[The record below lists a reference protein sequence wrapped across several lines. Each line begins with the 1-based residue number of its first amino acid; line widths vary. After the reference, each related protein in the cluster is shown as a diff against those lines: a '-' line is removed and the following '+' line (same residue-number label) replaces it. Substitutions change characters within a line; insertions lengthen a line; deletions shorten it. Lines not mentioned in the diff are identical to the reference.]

1 MFEFIPP
8 QLMIFLISMLPIA
21 ELRVSIPV
29 GLGIPIPVLGIHVGY
44 NLPLWQVF
52 PIAVIGN
59 IFPVPFIL
67 IFFAYVEI
75 FLRKYPKFNRFLT
88 ALFDRTRRRAN
99 SKIEKYE
106 TLGLMIFVAIP
117 LPFTGA
123 WTGALIAYIFGLK
136 KSHAFISIS
145 TGVIIAGLIVTAI
158 CITGK
163 ALWLL

>member
-8 QLMIFLISMLPIA
+8 QLMIFLISMLPFI
-21 ELRVSIPV
+21 ELRGSLPI
-29 GLGIPIPVLGIHVGY
+29 GLGIY

-52 PIAVIGN
+52 PIAIIGN

-67 IFFAYVEI
+67 MFFSYVEI

-106 TLGLMIFVAIP
+106 TLGLIVFVAIP

-136 KSHAFISIS
+136 KSHALISIS
-145 TGVIIAGLIVTAI
+145 AGVIIAGLIVTAI
-158 CITGK
+158 CITGR